1 MEFTVDWM
9 NANAEDWQLL
19 FDTFKPKTY
28 LEVGSFEGRS
38 ACHVITSTKSLKEIV
53 CVDAWDGYADLPD
66 IDMEAV
72 EKRFNRNVQEALHL
86 RESEGANILFHKYK
100 GKSHQTLA
108 GLCWNA
114 KKEEH
119 FDVVY
124 IDGSHTPEDVML
136 DLMLGLRLVKTGGL
150 LIADDYLWCLDVDG
164 DDLLRTPRL
173 AIDTFGLVMRRYVSD
188 VPRLSLYQRYYQKMR
203 RVP

>member
-1 MEFTVDWM
+1 MNFTVDWM
-9 NANAEDWQLL
+9 NANAKDWQTL
-19 FDTFKPKTY
+19 FDSFKPETY

-38 ACHVITSTKSLKEIV
+38 ACHVITSAKTLKEIV
-53 CVDAWDGYADLPD
+53 CVDTWEDYAELPD
-66 IDMEAV
+66 IDMEAAEV
-72 EKRFNRNVQEALHL
+72 RFNENVQEALRL
-86 RESEGANILFHKYK
+86 RESEGANILLQKYK

-108 GLCWNA
+108 GLCWDA

-124 IDGSHTPEDVML
+124 IDGSHKPEDVML
-136 DLMLGLRLVKTGGL
+136 DLMLGLRLVKLGGV
-150 LIADDYLWCLDVDG
+150 LIADDYLWGLDAAG
-164 DDLLRTPRL
+164 DDLLAVPRI
-173 AIDTFGLVMRRYVSD
+173 AIDAFGLVMRRYVAD